1 MARFLRNI
9 PELHHHCPIRR
20 VHIRKRDSVRRLYLN
35 MISEILQFLYSL
47 HFRLQQD
54 LRLILRQDSLPVHV
68 GDLRLIGIKDV
79 HKLCQSADNPRRPVG
94 LIRKR
99 LAVKVYICYTE
110 RKDYQGG
117 YHGRHDIANHYFLL
131 YRHVFSNISFVLL

>member
-1 MARFLRNI
+1 
-9 PELHHHCPIRR
+9 
-20 VHIRKRDSVRRLYLN
+20 

-47 HFRLQQD
+47 HFRLQQNLLFA
-54 LRLILRQDSLPVHV
+54 LRHDRLPVHI

-79 HKLCQSADNPRRPVG
+79 HILCQSADTPLRPVG

-99 LAVKVYICYTE
+99 VAVKVYICYTE

-117 YHGRHDIANHYFLL
+117 YHGRHDIADHYFLL